1 MPRLQKKS
9 HTAEVETEEKK
20 DELKE
25 EKKEQE
31 VPKKAKKSKIKEQNE
46 KIRAEKDKSLKN
58 GLLNGV
64 FKVFRAS
71 SGMDGVDIL
80 DKDGKEVKESAE
92 LQPEPIEVEKVIK
105 TTYDLDM
112 SDTDECE
119 EAVKIFPYNI
129 VKTNSRFR
137 KNPKNYKSFIAKYP
151 YILFIAPKE
160 IRDNEELAEIAI
172 NQDPYTAGAITR
184 DNPGIEKF
192 MKKSLDAKSWGGGF
206 YSNEEDTKIIKSI
219 IKNLLQETRE
229 DLGLKKESTVE
240 ANVEE
245 DGNKQNSNNK
255 QIENSQGRKPGA
267 QEQRGSNS
275 GEIQRPKNMP
285 NHEADSR
292 TEQRKELERQFRAEQ
307 RKELER
313 QLKEQKT
320 KQDSDEH
327 QLGSSE
333 EEKLNGWI
341 DALKQNMEKME
352 SREVV
357 NGDLGKEN
365 QNVQSSN
372 SEAYQN
378 INYNNDEAWANNPM
392 NPNRRRTQRTEM
404 KNKEEEEKL
413 RRQRIQDKV
422 DNARDV
428 DLNENDE
435 NISKI
440 LRDWIIDKSL

>member
-9 HTAEVETEEKK
+9 HTAEVDTEEKK

-25 EKKEQE
+25 EKEEQE
-31 VPKKAKKSKIKEQNE
+31 VPKKESKIKKQNE
-46 KIRAEKDKSLKN
+46 KIREEKNKSLKN

-80 DKDGKEVKESAE
+80 DKDGKEVKESEE

-229 DLGLKKESTVE
+229 DLGLKNEPAAEVNADEKE
-240 ANVEE
+240 N
-245 DGNKQNSNNK
+245 NIKQNSK
-255 QIENSQGRKPGA
+255 GGQRENSRPEPQGNIRGNSVEVKRPDMSNPGV
-267 QEQRGSNS
+267 GS
-275 GEIQRPKNMP
+275 I
-285 NHEADSR
+285 
-292 TEQRKELERQFRAEQ
+292 TEQ

-313 QLKEQKT
+313 QLKEQKSEHEPE
-320 KQDSDEH
+320 KH
-327 QLGSSE
+327 QLRESE
-333 EEKLNGWI
+333 ETKLNGWI

-357 NGDLGKEN
+357 NEDIGKEN
-365 QNVQSSN
+365 QNVQSGN
-372 SEAYQN
+372 SETYQN
-378 INYNNDEAWANNPM
+378 VNYNNDEAWANNPM